1 MSASSPVLPDDLEL
15 SVRRA
20 LEEDVGTGDVTAD
33 LVPPLARARA
43 TVVVREDAVLCGTA
57 WFESVFS
64 HLDPMM
70 QIQWHATDGQDVRAD
85 SVICSLA
92 GNARALLTGE
102 RTALNFLQT
111 LSGTA
116 TAARR
121 YAEVVAGTGC
131 RVLDTRKTIPG
142 LRQAQKYAAACG
154 GMVNHRLG
162 LFDAVLIKENHI
174 MAAGGIDA
182 AVAGARA
189 AHPELRVEIE
199 VEDLE
204 QTGEAL
210 RAGADILLL
219 DNFALAD
226 LERAVTLNRELRDPP
241 AVLEASGDVTLET
254 LGRIAATGVNYVSVG
269 AVTKH
274 VRAVDLSL
282 RFRFDDGRTA

>member
-1 MSASSPVLPDDLEL
+1 MPPSLPTLPDDLEL

-33 LVPPLARARA
+33 LIPPLARARA

-57 WFESVFS
+57 WFESVFH
-64 HLDPMM
+64 HLDPMV
-70 QIQWHATDGQDVRAD
+70 QIHWHAGDGQDVRAD

-131 RVLDTRKTIPG
+131 RILDTRKTIPG
-142 LRQAQKYAAACG
+142 LRRAQKYAAGCG
-154 GMVNHRLG
+154 GMANHRLG

-174 MAAGGIDA
+174 IAAGGIGA
-182 AVAGARA
+182 AVAAARA
-189 AHPELRVEIE
+189 AHPELGVEIE

-204 QTGEAL
+204 QAGEAL
-210 RAGADILLL
+210 RAGADTLLL
-219 DNFALAD
+219 DNFSLAD
-226 LERAVTLNRELRDPP
+226 LERAVALNGELRDPP
-241 AVLEASGDVTLET
+241 AVLEASGNVTLDT
-254 LGRIAATGVNYVSVG
+254 LAQIAATGVNYVSVG

-282 RFRFDDGRTA
+282 RFRFDDG

>member
-1 MSASSPVLPDDLEL
+1 MPPSLPTLPDDLEL

-33 LVPPLARARA
+33 LIPPLARARA

-57 WFESVFS
+57 WFESVFH
-64 HLDPMM
+64 HLDPMV
-70 QIQWHATDGQDVRAD
+70 QIHWHAGDGQDVRAD

-131 RVLDTRKTIPG
+131 RMLDTRKTIPG
-142 LRQAQKYAAACG
+142 LRRAQKYAAGCG
-154 GMVNHRLG
+154 GMANHRLG

-174 MAAGGIDA
+174 IAAGGIGA

-189 AHPELRVEIE
+189 AHPELGVEIE

-204 QTGEAL
+204 QAGEAL
-210 RAGADILLL
+210 RAGADTLLL
-219 DNFALAD
+219 DNFSLAD
-226 LERAVTLNRELRDPP
+226 LERAVALNGELRDPP
-241 AVLEASGDVTLET
+241 AVLEASGNVTLDT
-254 LGRIAATGVNYVSVG
+254 LAQIAATGVNYVSVG

-282 RFRFDDGRTA
+282 RFRFDGG